1 MTLLSIVHDIIDFA
15 QVDMHYKY
23 LYKRKYT
30 KKIYKINKKNDKHKQ
45 KQKGKIYIN
54 KIKYMKLLSTYHI
67 DMRSKKEK

>member
-45 KQKGKIYIN
+45 KQKRKNIYKQN
-54 KIKYMKLLSTYHI
+54 KIHEVTINLPY
-67 DMRSKKEK
+67 